1 MEENSET
8 EEQKNK
14 KSEEAPLRDET
25 PIGKENEEE
34 ANPADQDEQ
43 ALIPDGEKS
52 PAEENSDLRDRLLRA
67 LAENEN
73 LIRRGRRERED
84 AIKYAATNFAR
95 DMLAVSDN
103 LSRALAALSDSDDNQ
118 SDSIK
123 ALLEGVKLTE
133 KELLSSLERHGVS
146 RIVSKG
152 EQFDHERHE
161 ALFEVPSPD
170 MEPGIIVEVVEEG
183 YMIHDRLLRPARVG
197 VSKKEA
203 T

>member
-25 PIGKENEEE
+25 PVGRENDEE
-34 ANPADQDEQ
+34 AKPADQDEQ
-43 ALIPDGEKS
+43 VLIPEGEKS
-52 PAEENSDLRDRLLRA
+52 LAEENSDLRDRLLRA

-103 LSRALAALSDSDDNQ
+103 LSRALAALSGSDDNQ

-146 RIVSKG
+146 RIASKG

-170 MEPGIIVEVVEEG
+170 IEPGIIVEVVEEG

>member
-14 KSEEAPLRDET
+14 KSEEAPLRDEKSLA
-25 PIGKENEEE
+25 KENEEE
-34 ANPADQDEQ
+34 ASPADKDEQ
-43 ALIPDGEKS
+43 VLTPEGEKS

-103 LSRALAALSDSDDNQ
+103 LSRALAALSGSDEDQ

-133 KELLSSLERHGVS
+133 KELLNSLERHGVS

-170 MEPGIIVEVVEEG
+170 IEPGIIVEVVEEG

-197 VSKKEA
+197 VSKKAA

>member
-8 EEQKNK
+8 EEQKNT

-25 PIGKENEEE
+25 SFLQGNEEE
-34 ANPADQDEQ
+34 ANLADQDEQ
-43 ALIPDGEKS
+43 DLTPEGEKS

-95 DMLAVSDN
+95 DMLSVSDN
-103 LSRALAALSDSDDNQ
+103 LSRALTALSGSGECQ

-123 ALLEGVKLTE
+123 SLLEGVKLTE
-133 KELLSSLERHGVS
+133 KELLNSLERHGVS
-146 RIVSKG
+146 RIISKG

-170 MEPGIIVEVVEEG
+170 KEPGIIVEVVEEG

-197 VSKKEA
+197 VSKKVAE
-203 T
+203 

>member
-25 PIGKENEEE
+25 STAKENEEE

-43 ALIPDGEKS
+43 VLIPEGEKS
-52 PAEENSDLRDRLLRA
+52 LAEENSDLRDRLLRA

-103 LSRALAALSDSDDNQ
+103 LSRALAALSGSDDNQ

>member
-25 PIGKENEEE
+25 PTAKENEEE

-43 ALIPDGEKS
+43 ALIPEREKNL
-52 PAEENSDLRDRLLRA
+52 AEENSDLRDRLLRA

-103 LSRALAALSDSDDNQ
+103 LSRALAALSGSDDNQ

>member
-25 PIGKENEEE
+25 PIARENEEE

-43 ALIPDGEKS
+43 ALIPEGEKS
-52 PAEENSDLRDRLLRA
+52 LAEENSDLRDRLLRA

-103 LSRALAALSDSDDNQ
+103 LSRALAALSGSDDNQ

-170 MEPGIIVEVVEEG
+170 M
-183 YMIHDRLLRPARVG
+183 
-197 VSKKEA
+197 
-203 T
+203 

>member
-8 EEQKNK
+8 EEQKNT

-25 PIGKENEEE
+25 SFVQENEEE
-34 ANPADQDEQ
+34 ANLADQDEQ
-43 ALIPDGEKS
+43 DLTPEGEKS

-95 DMLAVSDN
+95 DMLSVSDN
-103 LSRALAALSDSDDNQ
+103 LSRALAALSGSDECQ

-133 KELLSSLERHGVS
+133 KELLNSLERHGVS
-146 RIVSKG
+146 RIISKG
-152 EQFDHERHE
+152 QQFDHERHE

-170 MEPGIIVEVVEEG
+170 IESGIIVEVVEEG
-183 YMIHDRLLRPARVG
+183 YTIHDRLLRPARVG
-197 VSKKEA
+197 VSKKA
-203 T
+203 AS

>member
-25 PIGKENEEE
+25 PIARENEEE

-43 ALIPDGEKS
+43 ALIPEGEKS
-52 PAEENSDLRDRLLRA
+52 LAEENSDLRDRLLRA

-103 LSRALAALSDSDDNQ
+103 LSRALAALSGSDDNQ
-118 SDSIK
+118 GDSIK

>member
-25 PIGKENEEE
+25 PIARENEEE

-43 ALIPDGEKS
+43 ALIPEGEKS
-52 PAEENSDLRDRLLRA
+52 LAEENSDLRDRLLRA

-103 LSRALAALSDSDDNQ
+103 LSRALAALSGSDDNQ

-146 RIVSKG
+146 RIASKG

-170 MEPGIIVEVVEEG
+170 IEPGIIVEVVEEG

>member
-1 MEENSET
+1 MKRFRT
-8 EEQKNK
+8 WGR
-14 KSEEAPLRDET
+14 KSP
-25 PIGKENEEE
+25 EEE
-34 ANPADQDEQ
+34 
-43 ALIPDGEKS
+43 I
-52 PAEENSDLRDRLLRA
+52 SDLRDRLLRA

-84 AIKYAATNFAR
+84 ALKYAATNFAR

-103 LSRALAALSDSDDNQ
+103 LSRALDALSGSVEDQ

-123 ALLEGVKLTE
+123 ALLEGVRLTE
-133 KELLSSLERHGVS
+133 KELINSLERHGVS

-170 MEPGIIVEVVEEG
+170 AEPHSRGDG
-183 YMIHDRLLRPARVG
+183 GRVYDP
-197 VSKKEA
+197 
-203 T
+203 

>member
-25 PIGKENEEE
+25 PIARENEEE

-43 ALIPDGEKS
+43 ALIPEGEKS
-52 PAEENSDLRDRLLRA
+52 LAEENSDLRDRLLRA

-103 LSRALAALSDSDDNQ
+103 LSRALAALSGSDDNQ

-197 VSKKEA
+197 VSKKEVK
-203 T
+203 

>member
-1 MEENSET
+1 MEENPVT
-8 EEQKNK
+8 
-14 KSEEAPLRDET
+14 DE
-25 PIGKENEEE
+25 KENENPEE
-34 ANPADQDEQ
+34 ASFKDEAPPIEENDGKAPEASQDEKV
-43 ALIPDGEKS
+43 PNPGEEKS
-52 PAEENSDLRDRLLRA
+52 PEEEISDLRDRLLRA

-84 AIKYAATNFAR
+84 ALKYAATNFAR

-103 LSRALAALSDSDDNQ
+103 LSRALDALSGSVEDQ

-123 ALLEGVKLTE
+123 ALLEGVRLTE
-133 KELLSSLERHGVS
+133 KELINSLERHGVS

-170 MEPGIIVEVVEEG
+170 TEPGIIVEVMEEG

-197 VSKKEA
+197 VSKKA
-203 T
+203 DA

>member
-8 EEQKNK
+8 EQQKNK

-25 PIGKENEEE
+25 PIARENEEE

-43 ALIPDGEKS
+43 ALIPEGEKS
-52 PAEENSDLRDRLLRA
+52 LAEENSDLRDRLLRA

-103 LSRALAALSDSDDNQ
+103 LSRALAALSGSDDNQ

>member
-25 PIGKENEEE
+25 PIARENEEE

-43 ALIPDGEKS
+43 ALIPEGEKS
-52 PAEENSDLRDRLLRA
+52 LAEENSDLRDRLLRA

-103 LSRALAALSDSDDNQ
+103 LSRALAALSGSDDNQ